1 MTESLTAA
9 RARAARGRALRGAAA
24 GAARARVR
32 STCAAR
38 GCLIG
43 VELESGAVAL
53 AAVRA
58 LLERGYLTLPAAS
71 DARVISL
78 TPPLTIEEPLLAGFV
93 DALGEVL
100 A

>member
-1 MTESLTAA
+1 M
-9 RARAARGRALRGAAA
+9 RGKGL
-24 GAARARVR
+24 
-32 STCAAR
+32 
-38 GCLIG
+38 LIG
-43 VELESGAVAL
+43 IELASGALAL

-58 LLERGYLTLPAAS
+58 LLERGYLTLPAGS

-93 DALGEVL
+93 DAIDEVL